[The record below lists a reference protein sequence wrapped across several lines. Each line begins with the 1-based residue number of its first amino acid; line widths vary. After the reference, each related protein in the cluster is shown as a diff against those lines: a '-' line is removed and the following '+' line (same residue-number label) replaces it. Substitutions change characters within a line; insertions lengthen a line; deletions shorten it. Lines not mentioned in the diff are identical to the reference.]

1 MTLKKILFSISL
13 LCLLSPILAQEEKK
27 DDRKIQEVI
36 TMEAPVV
43 PPQPDSDGNIPIDT
57 TPPKPMAADEIL
69 KRAINFMK
77 TDTKLYIKDNKITT
91 GTKAE
96 CVATF
101 KYKPKELNPGADVE
115 GTISMHLSIEA
126 KEGKYRYTI
135 TKITHNANKT
145 ECTGGN
151 VYNDAPA
158 CGSLKVPPDLWKRIK
173 GEAFRQSGVL
183 ISDIKAMMKI
193 PSSKPVN
200 ADEW

>member
-1 MTLKKILFSISL
+1 MILKKILFSLYL
-13 LCLLSPILAQEEKK
+13 LVLLYPLSAQEEKK
-27 DDRKIQEVI
+27 DDKKIQEVVK
-36 TMEAPVV
+36 MEVAPIA
-43 PPQPDSDGNIPIDT
+43 PQADADGNVPIDT
-57 TPPKPMAADEIL
+57 MPPKPMAAEEIL

-101 KYKPKELNPGADVE
+101 KYRPKELNPGADVE
-115 GTISMHLSIEA
+115 GIISMHLSIEA

-135 TKITHNANKT
+135 TKITHTANKA
-145 ECTGGN
+145 ECSGGN

-173 GEAFRQSGVL
+173 GEAFRQTGVL
-183 ISDIKAMMKI
+183 ISDIKAIMKI